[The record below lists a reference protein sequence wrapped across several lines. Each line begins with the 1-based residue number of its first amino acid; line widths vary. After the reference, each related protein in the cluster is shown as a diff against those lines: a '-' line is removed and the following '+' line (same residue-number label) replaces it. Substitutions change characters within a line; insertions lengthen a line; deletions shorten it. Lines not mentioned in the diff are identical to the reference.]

1 MSAQP
6 ETRKSH
12 VEKGTTMSGTSAPCP
27 VCHGKNL
34 HVAECY
40 DGDGSSAYRMVCD
53 DCGYQ
58 DPDLFEEEYVA
69 VDHWNRRVV
78 KGYVEGD
85 DPTDT
90 MYDMLDDDD
99 WVEKPSNSN
108 VGDISWDMP
117 SGRYDIRE
125 PKRRRIL

>member
-1 MSAQP
+1 
-6 ETRKSH
+6 
-12 VEKGTTMSGTSAPCP
+12 
-27 VCHGKNL
+27 
-34 HVAECY
+34 
-40 DGDGSSAYRMVCD
+40 MVCD